1 MRHDKKL
8 AITLRKKGSSYN
20 EIRKKLGIPKAT
32 LSDWFS
38 KEKWSNEK
46 LNQLNKL
53 NIEASRDR
61 IIHLNNVR
69 GENLKKVYEN
79 ARKEARED
87 FEKLK
92 YSPLFIAGIT
102 IYWGEGDK
110 ASKNGFRISN
120 SDPIL
125 IKIFLQFLRKA
136 CGADEKRIRAG
147 LLVYP
152 DLDKE
157 TCEIYWSKALGLSK
171 ENFTKSIFIQ
181 GKHKTR
187 KVSNGICTLSFS
199 SRFLKEKMLIWM
211 SLLGQELQN

>member
-1 MRHDKKL
+1 MRDDKNL
-8 AITLRKKGSSYN
+8 AIILRKEGKSYD
-20 EIRKKLGIPKAT
+20 EIRDRLGIPKAT

-38 KEKWSNEK
+38 KEKWSKEK
-46 LNQLNKL
+46 FNQLKVL
-53 NIEASRDR
+53 NIEVSKNR
-61 IIHLNNVR
+61 IIRLNKIR
-69 GENLKKVYEN
+69 GENLEKVYET
-79 ARKEARED
+79 ARREARED

-92 YSPLFIAGIT
+92 YSSLFIAGIT

-125 IKIFLQFLRKA
+125 IKVFLQFLRKA
-136 CGADEKRIRAG
+136 CGTDEKRIRAG

-152 DLDKE
+152 DLNKNE
-157 TCEIYWSKALGLSK
+157 CEIYWSKAIGLDK
-171 ENFTKSIFIQ
+171 KNFTKSIVIQ
-181 GKHKTR
+181 GKHRIR
-187 KVSNGICTLSFS
+187 KVSHGICTLSFS